1 MQCAQLAAVTLLDV
15 PSYDAVDL
23 AILAALADDPR
34 ATIAALAEQL
44 RMSRN
49 TVHARLGRLETA
61 GVLRDF
67 DRCVDPHFLD
77 HPLTAFIEV
86 ELRQKELARIVGELG
101 QIPEVVQ
108 AYGRSGSADLQV
120 QVVCRDTDHLF
131 RIDAAILAI
140 DGVERTETSLAMGE
154 LIPYRL
160 RPLIEKVRRSL

>member
-1 MQCAQLAAVTLLDV
+1 M
-15 PSYDAVDL
+15 PSYDEVDL

-44 RMSRN
+44 HLSRN

-61 GVLRDF
+61 GVLRGF
-67 DRCVDPHFLD
+67 DRCVDPQYLG

-86 ELRQKELARIVGELG
+86 ELRQKELARIAADLAK
-101 QIPEVVQ
+101 IPEVVQ
-108 AYGRSGSADLQV
+108 AFGRSGSADLRV

-140 DGVERTETSLAMGE
+140 EGVQRTETSLAMGE

>member
-1 MQCAQLAAVTLLDV
+1 MR
-15 PSYDAVDL
+15 SYDAVDL

-34 ATIAALAEQL
+34 ATVAALAQAL

-49 TVHARLGRLETA
+49 TIHARLVQLEKA
-61 GVLRDF
+61 GAFLDF
-67 DRCVDPHFLD
+67 DRCVDPHYLG
-77 HPLTAFIEV
+77 HSLTAFLEV
-86 ELRQKELARIVGELG
+86 EVRQKELARIVAELR

-108 AYGRSGSADLQV
+108 AFGRSGTADLRV
-120 QVVCRDTDHLF
+120 QLVCRDTDHLF

-160 RPLIEKVRRSL
+160 RPLMEKARREL

>member
-1 MQCAQLAAVTLLDV
+1 MR
-15 PSYDAVDL
+15 SYDAVDL

-34 ATIAALAEQL
+34 ATVAALAEGL

-49 TVHARLGRLETA
+49 TISAHLAHLEAA
-61 GVLRDF
+61 GAFLDF
-67 DRCVDPHFLD
+67 DRCIDPHFLG
-77 HPLTAFIEV
+77 HALTAFIEV
-86 ELRQKELARIVGELG
+86 EVRQKELARIVAELT

-108 AYGRSGSADLQV
+108 AYGRSGTADLRV
-120 QVVCRDTDHLF
+120 QVVCKDTDHLF

-160 RPLIEKVRRSL
+160 RPLIEKARRTL

>member
-1 MQCAQLAAVTLLDV
+1 MR
-15 PSYDAVDL
+15 SYDAVDL
-23 AILAALADDPR
+23 AILVALADDPR
-34 ATIAALAEQL
+34 ATVAALAESL

-49 TVHARLGRLETA
+49 TVSAHLARLEASGAFL
-61 GVLRDF
+61 DF
-67 DRCVDPHFLD
+67 DRCIDPHYLG
-77 HPLTAFIEV
+77 HELTAFIEV
-86 ELRQKELARIVGELG
+86 EVRQKELARIVADLR

-108 AYGRSGSADLQV
+108 AFGRSGTADLRV

-160 RPLIEKVRRSL
+160 RPLIEKARRTL